1 MDGSPGT
8 VASAES
14 AAEAP
19 RSVAYVDHLVQVERL
34 EHAGADIA
42 VLRLNRPDQHNP
54 IDKVTVREL
63 LRLLTEFAAPGGPD
77 AIVLTGNGVSFSA
90 GGDMKGYQ
98 ALYQDKP
105 QFREFMRTFDDVCG
119 LLESGSA
126 ITVAMVNGTCVAG
139 GLELALACDL
149 ITMSED
155 ARIGD
160 GHLRFGQLPGA
171 GGSQRLVRAIGLQ
184 QARNWLL
191 TGRLFDASTAAATGL
206 TALVAPA
213 DELMTQTLDLTAA
226 AATHSPLAREKMKEL
241 LRVAV
246 TTPLDEG
253 LQYEQDVV
261 HLYATTSFDAR
272 EGLAAFAERRP
283 PHYRGR

>member
-1 MDGSPGT
+1 MDSSPGA
-8 VASAES
+8 VADAGSSAP
-14 AAEAP
+14 AP
-19 RSVAYVDHLVQVERL
+19 RSVAQVDHLVQLERL
-34 EHAGADIA
+34 AHAGAEIA

-54 IDKVTVREL
+54 LDKVTLLEL
-63 LRLLTEFAAPGGPD
+63 LRLLTELSAPGGPD
-77 AIVLTGNGVSFSA
+77 AIVLTGNGDSFSA

-98 ALYQDKP
+98 SLYQDKP
-105 QFREFMRTFDDVCG
+105 QFREFMRTFDDVCT
-119 LLESGSA
+119 LLEGGSA

-191 TGRLFDASTAAATGL
+191 TGRLFDAATAAATGL

-213 DELMTQTLDLTAA
+213 DALTRQTLDLTAA

-246 TTPLDEG
+246 TMPLDEA
-253 LQYEQDVV
+253 LQYEQDLV
-261 HLYATTSFDAR
+261 HLYATTSFDAH